1 MTLHLS
7 SIEGSGCLGN
17 NPGSFLGR
25 LKDQMFPECGVLH
38 PPKKI
43 NVMKICLVFTVS
55 DRMKKNK
62 IWHSVSKIVL
72 TYYEKKNN
80 G

>member
-7 SIEGSGCLGN
+7 SIEGSNCLGN

-43 NVMKICLVFTVS
+43 NVQVN
-55 DRMKKNK
+55 DNE
-62 IWHSVSKIVL
+62 IVVYFFHISHNL
-72 TYYEKKNN
+72 T
-80 G
+80 

>member
-7 SIEGSGCLGN
+7 SIEESGCLGN

-25 LKDQMFPECGVLH
+25 LKDQMFPYCGVLH

-43 NVMKICLVFTVS
+43 NVMKTCLVVVIKMS
-55 DRMKKNK
+55 
-62 IWHSVSKIVL
+62 
-72 TYYEKKNN
+72 
-80 G
+80 